1 MDNTEIDWQITNI
14 ILGLTFPTMNG
25 IIPRRIVIL
34 ISVKSI
40 VFKDI
45 TFKHSDKSGGNANN
59 V

>member
-25 IIPRRIVIL
+25 IIPRRIVI
-34 ISVKSI
+34 SVKSI

-45 TFKHSDKSGGNANN
+45 TFKHSDKSGENANN